1 MVEIDIEGTDIG
13 GKDINVAT
21 TRQPTTVTPDRYYPG
36 DDMEAIQ
43 PKPERVADLA
53 QRQLEALAK
62 AQQPGNLEGAVVLAR
77 ETARQVGAQLEQS
90 QDLETDG
97 A

>member
-1 MVEIDIEGTDIG
+1 MVEIG

-21 TRQPTTVTPDRYYPG
+21 TIQQPTTITPDRYYPG

-43 PKPERVADLA
+43 PKTAEQLA
-53 QRQLEALAK
+53 ALAGE
-62 AQQPGNLEGAVVLAR
+62 QQRGNLETAIRLAQGIKR
-77 ETARQVGAQLEQS
+77 KLQETLDLPVEAQSPERS
-90 QDLETDG
+90 QDLETDS